1 MKELIIQ
8 DGIQFVDLQRLFL
21 PRDDFFRRSRKTRPA
36 GETDK
41 TVPAG
46 RGVCDCYFYG
56 GVACL
61 LMAAL
66 VFVLYALIGAQMAMS
81 FD

>member
-1 MKELIIQ
+1 MKELIVQ

-21 PRDDFFRRSRKTRPA
+21 PRDDFFRTLRKTRPA

-41 TVPAG
+41 IVSAG
-46 RGVCDCYFYG
+46 RGVSDRDFYIG
-56 GVACL
+56 LTCL
-61 LMAAL
+61 LLAAM